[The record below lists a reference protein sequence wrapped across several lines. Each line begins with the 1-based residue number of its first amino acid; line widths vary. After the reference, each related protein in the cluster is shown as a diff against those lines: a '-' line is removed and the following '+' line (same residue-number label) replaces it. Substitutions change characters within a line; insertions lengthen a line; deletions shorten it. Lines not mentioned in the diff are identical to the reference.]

1 MKRLTKRGPQ
11 GYAYF
16 PACIECLAEDEGVC
30 PRDCPVMNQV
40 CERLAQYED
49 AAEKQEGASC
59 K

>member
-16 PACIECLAEDEGVC
+16 PVCIECDEEVC
-30 PRDCPVMNQV
+30 PKECPVMNQV

>member
-16 PACIECLAEDEGVC
+16 PACIECDEDVC
-30 PRDCPVMNQV
+30 PKECPVMNQV

-49 AAEKQEGASC
+49 AAEKQEEEADL
-59 K
+59 